1 MDDAGERDRT
11 AVREANDR
19 FYRAFESLDLAEMD
33 QIWAH
38 GDEVACVHPGWN
50 RLHGWEEVRRSWAA
64 IFQSTSEMRFT
75 ITDVRA
81 EVRGDLAW
89 VHCTENIISETRGS
103 LSITAILAT
112 NVFERRPRG
121 WRVVHH
127 HASHILAP
135 QDPGP
140 PGPEVA

>member
-1 MDDAGERDRT
+1 MTDDASPHDRA
-11 AVREANDR
+11 AVREANER

-33 QIWAH
+33 GIWAH
-38 GDEVACVHPGWN
+38 GDHVACVHPGWN
-50 RLHGWEEVRRSWAA
+50 RLHGWDDVRRSWAA
-64 IFQSTSEMRFT
+64 IFQSTTEMRFT
-75 ITDVRA
+75 ITDVRV
-81 EVRGDLAW
+81 EIRGDLGW

-112 NVFERRPRG
+112 NVFERHDV
-121 WRVVHH
+121 WWLLVHH

-140 PGPEVA
+140 ETA

>member
-1 MDDAGERDRT
+1 MTDELRVDDRA
-11 AVREANDR
+11 AVQAANER

-33 QIWAH
+33 RVWAH
-38 GDEVACVHPGWN
+38 DDHVACVHPGWS
-50 RLHGWEEVRRSWAA
+50 RLHGWDAVRRSWAA

-81 EVRGDLAW
+81 EVRGDLGW

-103 LSITAILAT
+103 LTITAILAT
-112 NVFERRPRG
+112 NVFARNAER
-121 WRVVHH
+121 WLMVHH

-135 QDPGP
+135 QDPGL
-140 PGPEVA
+140 ETA

>member
-19 FYRAFESLDLAEMD
+19 FYRAFESLDLTEMD
-33 QIWAH
+33 QVWAH
-38 GDEVACVHPGWN
+38 GDDVACVHPGWN
-50 RLHGWEEVRRSWAA
+50 RLHGWDEVRRSWAA

-75 ITDVRA
+75 ITDVRV

-89 VHCTENIISETRGS
+89 VHCTENIISETRGQS
-103 LSITAILAT
+103 VDHGYPR
-112 NVFERRPRG
+112 NERLRAASRG

-135 QDPGP
+135 QDPE
-140 PGPEVA
+140 PEAA

>member
-1 MDDAGERDRT
+1 MTDDTSPHDRA
-11 AVREANDR
+11 AVREANER

-33 QIWAH
+33 GIWAH
-38 GDEVACVHPGWN
+38 GDHVACVHPGWN
-50 RLHGWEEVRRSWAA
+50 RLHGWDDVRRSWAA

-75 ITDVRA
+75 ITDVLV
-81 EVRGDLAW
+81 EVRGDLGW
-89 VHCTENIISETRGS
+89 VHCTENIISEIRGS

-112 NVFERRPRG
+112 NVFERNAAR
-121 WRVVHH
+121 WRLVHH

-140 PGPEVA
+140 EAP